1 MGKDRTGLES
11 RDAAAGAPPWAVA
24 LSWGEVGAAPGPC
37 VPAAG
42 LPVRR
47 WMCGGGEPGRR
58 RGPLVLAR
66 PAVGVEP
73 GPAAGGAA
81 AARSAGGGARRR
93 RGRPAVER
101 GSAARPAGG
110 EKARAGGINERG
122 LLVER
127 AARGV
132 IGLRFSGLSSTV
144 PKCPTNLT

>member
-37 VPAAG
+37 MPAAG

-81 AARSAGGGARRR
+81 AARSAGGGA
-93 RGRPAVER
+93 A
-101 GSAARPAGG
+101 AARPAGG
-110 EKARAGGINERG
+110 EKRGRELMRQAR
-122 LLVER
+122 ER

-132 IGLRFSGLSSTV
+132 IWI
-144 PKCPTNLT
+144 

>member
-24 LSWGEVGAAPGPC
+24 LPWGEVGAAPGPC

-47 WMCGGGEPGRR
+47 RMCGGGESGRQ

-73 GPAAGGAA
+73 RPAAGGAA
-81 AARSAGGGARRR
+81 AAR
-93 RGRPAVER
+93 
-101 GSAARPAGG
+101 
-110 EKARAGGINERG
+110 
-122 LLVER
+122 
-127 AARGV
+127 
-132 IGLRFSGLSSTV
+132 
-144 PKCPTNLT
+144 